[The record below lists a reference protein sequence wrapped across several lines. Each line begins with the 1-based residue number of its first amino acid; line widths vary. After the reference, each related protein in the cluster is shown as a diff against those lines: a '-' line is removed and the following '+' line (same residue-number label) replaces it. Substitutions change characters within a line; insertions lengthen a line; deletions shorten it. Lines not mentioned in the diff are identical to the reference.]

1 MKKKEMKEI
10 AKKIAKLEL
19 IIQDPLS
26 TIEAKKKAEKEIM
39 NISFNVGNLSDLDLI
54 DEMVQ
59 EILEKT

>member
-1 MKKKEMKEI
+1 MKKKEMKEV

>member
-1 MKKKEMKEI
+1 MKKKEMKEV

-26 TIEAKKKAEKEIM
+26 TTEAKKKAEKEIM
-39 NISFNVGNLSDLDLI
+39 NISFNVGNLSDLDSI

>member
-1 MKKKEMKEI
+1 MKKKEMKEV

-19 IIQDPLS
+19 IIQNPSS
-26 TIEAKKKAEKEIM
+26 TIEVKKKAEKEIM

>member
-1 MKKKEMKEI
+1 MKKKEMKEV

-19 IIQDPLS
+19 IIQDPSS
-26 TIEAKKKAEKEIM
+26 TIEVKKKAEKEIM
-39 NISFNVGNLSDLDLI
+39 NISFNVGNLQDLDLI